1 MGFFRFHLFTD
12 FIPPHPP
19 FLFSGFCWR
28 HVAPRKSEKTSYAS
42 VNFAV
47 QDVFFVELVFP
58 YLLLWG
64 PGPPLRSNEGQT
76 MAFRSKS
83 PSRVEKLAA
92 YQWKLRRRHQCSQKA
107 SWAFNNSLSSH
118 VRGWDH
124 YIESEK
130 VLSLP
135 TNKGTKSFQTEH
147 CFSSQLPFASG
158 SHQCS
163 DTLSLGFATTM
174 I

>member
-1 MGFFRFHLFTD
+1 MKSLSARNQICGLMGFFRFHLFTD

-92 YQWKLRRRHQCSQKA
+92 YQWKLRRRHQCSQCTRE
-107 SWAFNNSLSSH
+107 NSAIRENKQQQKPHEPKTISH
-118 VRGWDH
+118 C
-124 YIESEK
+124 K
-130 VLSLP
+130 V
-135 TNKGTKSFQTEH
+135 
-147 CFSSQLPFASG
+147 
-158 SHQCS
+158 
-163 DTLSLGFATTM
+163 
-174 I
+174 